1 MLIRNWYVLSTLIY
15 GGNIDINRY
24 GKRAAQVSFKEL
36 S

>member
-15 GGNIDINRY
+15 GGNVDINRY
-24 GKRAAQVSFKEL
+24 GKRAAQVSVKKF